1 VRIAGELLVARWMS
15 EDFAHPYTLAYAE
28 SWIEETQRHDPL
40 QGWAIEVDG
49 QLAGGLGLEP
59 FTRSHAGGAILGC
72 WRGVRD
78 GGRGIA
84 MAVVKQIVANGF
96 AAGLR
101 RIEAHVFER
110 NVASA
115 RVLEKAGFRL
125 EGRLEKSYVE
135 RDGTPYDEFV
145 SARLKIH
152 DA

>member
-1 VRIAGELLVARWMS
+1 MPNRGSQKRNVTIRFKAGQSKSTASLPAEWGSNLLR
-15 EDFAHPYTLAYAE
+15 
-28 SWIEETQRHDPL
+28 
-40 QGWAIEVDG
+40 EV
-49 QLAGGLGLEP
+49 
-59 FTRSHAGGAILGC
+59 HASGAILGC

-101 RIEAHVFER
+101 RIEARVFER

>member
-1 VRIAGELLVARWMS
+1 
-15 EDFAHPYTLAYAE
+15 
-28 SWIEETQRHDPL
+28 
-40 QGWAIEVDG
+40 
-49 QLAGGLGLEP
+49 
-59 FTRSHAGGAILGC
+59 
-72 WRGVRD
+72 
-78 GGRGIA
+78 

-101 RIEAHVFER
+101 RIEARVFER

-135 RDGTPYDEFV
+135 RDGTPCDEFV
-145 SARLKIH
+145 YARLKIH